1 MIFGSIILQYLTKL
15 SQLAADWMA
24 TSKDS
29 TITPGSTGAD
39 TSGLPYFLDLEYK
52 LGNEIEGVSSKELQR
67 PWQSVWPPRI
77 GSAEYSSLC
86 VTCPEAISWRF
97 DPSVPFDRPWRLWT
111 RSLLAKQ
118 EQAPPPKELFS
129 MSPKEQRQ

>member
-1 MIFGSIILQYLTKL
+1 MVFGSIILQYPTKV
-15 SQLAADWMA
+15 SQPAADWMA
-24 TSKDS
+24 ASKDS
-29 TITPGSTGAD
+29 TTTPGNIGASA
-39 TSGLPYFLDLEYK
+39 SGLPYFLDLEHK
-52 LGNEIEGVSSKELQR
+52 LGNEIGGVSSKELQR
-67 PWQSVWPPRI
+67 PWQSVWPPRL

-97 DPSVPFDRPWRLWT
+97 DPSAPFDRPWRLWT

-118 EQAPPPKELFS
+118 EQASPPKELFS